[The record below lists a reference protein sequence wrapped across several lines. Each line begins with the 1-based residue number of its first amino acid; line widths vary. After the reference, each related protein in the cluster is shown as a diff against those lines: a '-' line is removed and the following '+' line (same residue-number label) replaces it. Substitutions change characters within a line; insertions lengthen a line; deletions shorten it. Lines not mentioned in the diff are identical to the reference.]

1 VSPGDRR
8 IGLALAGGG
17 PEGSVY
23 ELGALYALEESLEGV
38 SLDKDVDIYVGV
50 SAGAFIAAC
59 LANGIPIAR
68 LCRAIVAHEPGEHPF
83 HPSVFFSPAI
93 AELVRGGV
101 RLPWLAVESL
111 LDYLRAPEEQTL
123 VESLMRLSRALPVGL
138 FRNEPIRRY
147 LQRILSLKNRTD
159 DFRKLR
165 RRLVVVATDLDS
177 GEAARF
183 GTEGLDHVPISTA
196 VQASTAL
203 PVLYPP
209 VFIDG
214 RYYLDG
220 VLLKTLHASV
230 ALDERADLLVC
241 INPIVPVD
249 TAGTV
254 EQGFMRRGK
263 LVHRGL
269 PSVMSQTFRT
279 LIYSRLQ
286 AGLASYTPRY
296 PGQDVLLIEPGRDDY
311 KMFFGNTFRFSSRKQ
326 VCEHAYESVRAQL
339 LGRREELEPMLARH
353 GIRLR
358 TELLEDPTRNLW
370 RSLGFQEPRARHFV
384 ADSLDGALTRL
395 ERVLQSRE
403 AASSELD
410 RGGNGRS
417 ERLHT

>member
-1 VSPGDRR
+1 MSPEGRK

-38 SLDKDVDIYVGV
+38 SLGRDIDVYVGV
-50 SAGAFIAAC
+50 SAGAFLAAC
-59 LANGIPIAR
+59 LANQVPVAR

-83 HPSVFFSPAI
+83 HPGIFFSPAI
-93 AELVRGGV
+93 GELIRGGV
-101 RLPWLAVESL
+101 RVPWLAAEAL

-123 VESLMRLSRALPVGL
+123 VESLLRLSRALPVGL

-147 LQRILSLKNRTD
+147 IHRILSIKDRTD
-159 DFRKLR
+159 DFRELR
-165 RRLVVVATDLDS
+165 KRLIIVATDLDS

-183 GTEGLDHVPISTA
+183 GTDGLDHVPISTA

-203 PVLYPP
+203 PGLYPP
-209 VFIDG
+209 VLVDG

-230 ALDERADLLVC
+230 ALDEHVELLFC

-249 TAGTV
+249 TAKTI

-263 LVHRGL
+263 LIYRGL
-269 PSVMSQTFRT
+269 PTVMSQTFRT

-286 AGLASYTPRY
+286 AGMASYTPRY
-296 PGQDVLLIEPGRDDY
+296 PGQDVLLVEPGRDDY
-311 KMFFGNTFRFSSRKQ
+311 RMFFGNTFRFSSRKQ
-326 VCEHAYESVRAQL
+326 VCEHAYDSVRAQL
-339 LGRREELEPMLARH
+339 LRRREELEPLLARH

-358 TELLEDPTRNLW
+358 TDLLEDPTRNLW
-370 RSLGFQEPRARHFV
+370 SSLGFAEPQAKRFV
-384 ADSLDGALTRL
+384 TDSLDGALTRL
-395 ERVLQSRE
+395 ERVLE
-403 AASSELD
+403 K
-410 RGGNGRS
+410 RGP
-417 ERLHT
+417 